1 MSQPS
6 NSETESKPVT
16 SLKSEGGICRN
27 FFRSLEWISL
37 RLGRFIPCEFQEVA
51 LRVYDKYVPP
61 AAPPPPSV
69 GVIAV
74 AEVPPPTL
82 PAWTTRFFELVQD
95 GEVLPDTFL
104 KYIGTVPFG
113 PEKEPVHIIEVSS

>member
-1 MSQPS
+1 MPKFLQ
-6 NSETESKPVT
+6 E
-16 SLKSEGGICRN
+16 
-27 FFRSLEWISL
+27 FRVDLVALGTVYPL
-37 RLGRFIPCEFQEVA
+37 RIPTACQEVA